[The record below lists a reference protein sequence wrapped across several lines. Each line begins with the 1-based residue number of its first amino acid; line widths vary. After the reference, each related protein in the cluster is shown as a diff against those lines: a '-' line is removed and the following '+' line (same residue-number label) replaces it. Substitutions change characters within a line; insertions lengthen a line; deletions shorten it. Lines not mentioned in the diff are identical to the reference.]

1 MSLSFSLSLTL
12 SLSLSLY
19 LDCTGEQTDIFFAI
33 FQANNSCL
41 ARSSMLT
48 VTNRNF
54 STSSQVLLA
63 PQSTE
68 PCTIRIEGIF
78 CSNLRTK
85 LFGKP
90 DPFLKMGVVPGPRL
104 LRAACHAQRVVT
116 DPCFG
121 SVHPQ
126 WIQSYEFGVVSTDVL
141 EIDVRDKFVASRP
154 SFTHFLGRAR
164 IPASQ
169 LLRRSSVTLTLP
181 LQKRLPSD
189 RVTGTLTFTVTQPTI
204 MAEEREEREGGRRGG
219 RRGGED
225 ERREEG
231 GEQREE
237 AEQATSNETE
247 SSAVTES
254 SIQNLPGPTATHE
267 PPLSLAGAE
276 QLELAGATPLTAA
289 ANDSL
294 PLSRQ
299 LSHDPQTNSRLNQI
313 RSQLCGRGLQRGS
326 QSLYTR
332 SPAHQRRLQF
342 TV

>member
-1 MSLSFSLSLTL
+1 M
-12 SLSLSLY
+12 Y
-19 LDCTGEQTDIFFAI
+19 
-33 FQANNSCL
+33 
-41 ARSSMLT
+41 R
-48 VTNRNF
+48 
-54 STSSQVLLA
+54 
-63 PQSTE
+63 
-68 PCTIRIEGIF
+68 
-78 CSNLRTK
+78 
-85 LFGKP
+85 
-90 DPFLKMGVVPGPRL
+90 
-104 LRAACHAQRVVT
+104 
-116 DPCFG
+116 
-121 SVHPQ
+121 
-126 WIQSYEFGVVSTDVL
+126 
-141 EIDVRDKFVASRP
+141 
-154 SFTHFLGRAR
+154 
-164 IPASQ
+164 
-169 LLRRSSVTLTLP
+169 TLTLP

-299 LSHDPQTNSRLNQI
+299 LSHDPQTK
-313 RSQLCGRGLQRGS
+313 
-326 QSLYTR
+326 
-332 SPAHQRRLQF
+332 
-342 TV
+342 